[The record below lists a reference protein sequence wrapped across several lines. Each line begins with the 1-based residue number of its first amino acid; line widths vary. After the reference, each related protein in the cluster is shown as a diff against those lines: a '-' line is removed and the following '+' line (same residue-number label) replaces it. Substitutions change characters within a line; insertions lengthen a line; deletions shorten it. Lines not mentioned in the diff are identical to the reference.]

1 MDRYGKKGKVDIR
14 MIDLAME
21 ELRKLIIKLEKNV
34 ANTKKDKTLV
44 QKIED
49 IPHQLQDAV
58 VLVKLKESVES

>member
-1 MDRYGKKGKVDIR
+1 